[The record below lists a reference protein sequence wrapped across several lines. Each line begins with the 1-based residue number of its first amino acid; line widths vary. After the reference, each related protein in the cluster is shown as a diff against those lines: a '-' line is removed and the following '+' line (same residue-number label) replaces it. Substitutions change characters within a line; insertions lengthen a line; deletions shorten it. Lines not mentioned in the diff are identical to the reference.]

1 MANIVDLMGQPFT
14 PPQPKQPDPP
24 EAQFK
29 QAMIDAGMT
38 PPDYVEADGHLH
50 RFSTNGKS
58 HDKAGWYILYGG
70 KVPAGCFGDW
80 RIGSNVP
87 FRADIGRELT
97 AAESIEHSR
106 RMAEMKAIR
115 ERELAEKRADAAET
129 AAGIWESASPASDD
143 HPYLVRKQISA
154 NGLKVAGDGR
164 LIAPLLID
172 GQIVSLQYIAS
183 DGQKLFMKGGRT
195 AGASWLIG
203 EHDGATTYYL
213 AEGVAT
219 GLTIF
224 EATGQPVAI
233 AYSASNMTATA
244 KALREH
250 AGNTARIVI
259 VADNDHSGTGQAE
272 GQKAAEAIGAQLVIP
287 PEQGHDANDYAISG
301 GDLAALLNPK
311 QSADGY
317 LIPADDFCREPAPIR
332 WLIKRHL
339 QRDALI
345 MVHGPS
351 GGGKTFV
358 VLDMVLSMA
367 AGKAEWCGFKVAA
380 GPVVYLAGEGHHG
393 LRARLAAWKVHN
405 EAAMLDM
412 WLSKAGED
420 LNTPG
425 GYLRV
430 RDALMALPRNP
441 AVIIVDTLHRFL
453 NGDENSAQDAK
464 TMLDACSGLMQEF
477 GCSVVLVHH
486 TGVSDE
492 AQHRARGSSAWRGA
506 LDIEISVVPGKDG
519 APIEVVQRK
528 SKDAELAETIYMK
541 ITPVPLPW
549 QDEDGE
555 PVTSAVVVQVDA
567 PEGKEETG
575 SKVPAG
581 ARQLFESAWFAL
593 GDIDQGRPYLT
604 ASAFNEYSKSR
615 DFPTDGAR
623 KTAVSKA
630 KKSLMEAGYL
640 EEYKSGYIVADSMA
654 AMVLVL
660 SKSIR

>member
-14 PPQPKQPDPP
+14 PQQPKQPDPP
-24 EAQFK
+24 ELQFR

-38 PPDYVEADGHLH
+38 PPDYIDADGQLH
-50 RFSTNGKS
+50 RYSTNGKS

-80 RIGSNVP
+80 RIGSSVP
-87 FRADIGRELT
+87 FRADIGRDLT

-129 AAGIWESASPASDD
+129 AAEIWAAASQASDD

-164 LIAPLLID
+164 LIAPLLIA
-172 GQIVSLQYIAS
+172 GEIVSLQYIAA
-183 DGQKLFMKGGRT
+183 DGQKLFLKGGRT

-203 EHDGATTYYL
+203 DHGGASTYYL

-219 GLTIF
+219 GITIF
-224 EATGQPVAI
+224 ETTGEPVAI

-244 KALREH
+244 KALREYV
-250 AGNTARIVI
+250 GNQARIVI
-259 VADNDHSGTGQAE
+259 VSDNDTSGTGQSE
-272 GQKAAEAIGAQLVIP
+272 GKKAADAIGAELVIP
-287 PEQGHDANDYAISG
+287 PETGHDANDFAIAG
-301 GDLAALLNPK
+301 GDLSGLLNPAPVE
-311 QSADGY
+311 SGY
-317 LIPADDFCREPAPIR
+317 LIPADDFSREPAPIK
-332 WLIKRHL
+332 WLIKHHL

-358 VLDMVLSMA
+358 VLDMVLSIA
-367 AGKAEWCGFKVAA
+367 SGKADWCGNVVRP

-393 LRARLAAWKVHN
+393 LRGRIAAWKQHN
-405 EAAMLDM
+405 SVNSLNM

-420 LNTPG
+420 LNTPA
-425 GYLRV
+425 GYLHV
-430 RDALMALPRNP
+430 QQAIKALPYP
-441 AVIIVDTLHRFL
+441 PSAIVVDTLHRFL
-453 NGDENSAQDAK
+453 AGDENSAQDAK
-464 TMLDACSGLMQEF
+464 TMLDACSGLMREF
-477 GCSVVLVHH
+477 GSSVVLVHH
-486 TGVSDE
+486 TGVADE

-519 APIEVVQRK
+519 APLEIIQRK
-528 SKDAELAETIYMK
+528 SKDAELAEPVYMT

-555 PVTSAVVVQVDA
+555 PVTSAVVVQADT
-567 PEGKEETG
+567 PEEKQDGP
-575 SKVPAG
+575 KVPG
-581 ARQLFESAWFAL
+581 TARQLFESAWFAL

-604 ASAFNEYSKSR
+604 ASAWNEYTKSR

-623 KTAVSKA
+623 RKA
-630 KKSLMEAGYL
+630 LQRAKNDLTSCGYL
-640 EEYKSGYIVADSMA
+640 EEYKAGYIVADSMA
-654 AMVLVL
+654 AMVLCL
-660 SKSIR
+660 SMAVK

>member
-14 PPQPKQPDPP
+14 APQPRQPEPP

-29 QAMIDAGMT
+29 SAMLEVGIT
-38 PPDYVEADGHLH
+38 PPDYIDADGQLH

-58 HDKAGWYILYGG
+58 GDKAGWYILYGG
-70 KVPAGCFGDW
+70 RVPAGSFGDW
-80 RIGSNVP
+80 RAGSSVP
-87 FRADIGRELT
+87 FRADIGRDLT
-97 AAESIEHSR
+97 AAESIEHAR
-106 RMAEMKAIR
+106 QVAEMRALR

-129 AAGIWESASPASDD
+129 AAGIWESASQASDD

-172 GQIVSLQYIAS
+172 GEIVSLQYIAA

-195 AGASWLIG
+195 SGASWLIG
-203 EHDGATTYYL
+203 GHDGAATYYV

-233 AYSASNMTATA
+233 AYSAGNMAATA
-244 KALREH
+244 KSLREWV
-250 AGNTARIVI
+250 GSTARIVI
-259 VADNDHSGTGQAE
+259 VADNDRSGTGQAE
-272 GQKAAEAIGAQLVIP
+272 GQKAAEAIGAALVIP
-287 PEQGHDANDYAISG
+287 PEAGQDINDYAIAG
-301 GDLAALLNPK
+301 GDIEALLNPK
-311 QSADGY
+311 PQDGY
-317 LIPADDFCREPAPIR
+317 LVAADDFCRDPAPIR

-345 MVHGPS
+345 MIHGPS

-367 AGKAEWCGFKVAA
+367 SGKAEWCGFKVAP

-393 LRARLAAWKVHN
+393 LRARLAAWKQHHG
-405 EAAMLDM
+405 AGALDM

-430 RDALMALPRNP
+430 RDAMMALPRPP
-441 AVIIVDTLHRFL
+441 AAIVVDTLHRFL
-453 NGDENSAQDAK
+453 SGDENSAQDAK
-464 TMLDACSGLMQEF
+464 TMLDACSGLMAEF

-506 LDIEISVVPGKDG
+506 LDIEISIVPGKDG
-519 APIEVVQRK
+519 APLEVIQRK
-528 SKDAELAETIYMK
+528 SKDAELAEPIYMK

-555 PVTSAVVVQVDA
+555 PVTSAIVVQVDA
-567 PEGKEETG
+567 PEGKQEST
-575 SKVPAG
+575 STVPAG

-604 ASAFNEYSKSR
+604 ASAWNEYTKSR
-615 DFPTDGAR
+615 DYPTDGAR
-623 KTAVSKA
+623 R
-630 KKSLMEAGYL
+630 KSLQRAKQDLMETGYL
-640 EEYKSGYIVADSMA
+640 EEYKAGYIVADSMA
-654 AMVLVL
+654 AIVLAI
-660 SKSIR
+660 SRHTK

>member
-24 EAQFK
+24 ELQFK
-29 QAMIDAGMT
+29 QAIMDAGMV
-38 PPDYVEADGHLH
+38 PPEYVQADGQLH
-50 RFSTNGKS
+50 RYSTNGKS

-87 FRADIGRELT
+87 FRADIGRDLT
-97 AAESIEHSR
+97 ASESIEHSR

-115 ERELAEKRADAAET
+115 ERELAEKRADAADN
-129 AAGIWESASPASDD
+129 AAEIWESASQASDD

-154 NGLKVAGDGR
+154 SGLKVAGDGR
-164 LIAPLLID
+164 LIAPLLIA
-172 GQIVSLQYIAS
+172 GEIVSLQYIAA
-183 DGQKLFMKGGRT
+183 DGMKLFLKGGRT

-203 EHDGATTYYL
+203 EHQGAETYYV

-244 KALREH
+244 KALREY
-250 AGNTARIVI
+250 AGDTARIVI
-259 VADNDHSGTGQAE
+259 VADNDTSGTGQKE
-272 GQKAAEAIGAQLVIP
+272 GKKAAESIGATLVIP
-287 PEQGHDANDYAISG
+287 PSQGQDVNDYVNDG
-301 GDLAALLNPK
+301 GDLPALLNPPAE
-311 QSADGY
+311 SGY
-317 LIPADDFCREPAPIR
+317 LVPADDFCREPAPIS
-332 WLIKRHL
+332 WLIKHHL

-358 VLDMVLSMA
+358 VLDMVLSIA
-367 AGKAEWCGFKVAA
+367 SGKADWCANRVTA
-380 GPVVYLAGEGHHG
+380 GTVVYLAGEGHHG
-393 LRARLAAWKVHN
+393 LRGRLAAWKLHN
-405 EAAMLDM
+405 GAAHLDM

-425 GYLRV
+425 GYMRV
-430 RDALMALPRNP
+430 REAVMGLPSKP
-441 AVIIVDTLHRFL
+441 AVIVVDTLHRFL
-453 NGDENSAQDAK
+453 AGDENSAQDAK
-464 TMLDACSGLMQEF
+464 TMLDACSSLMAEF

-519 APIEVVQRK
+519 APLEVVQRK
-528 SKDAELAETIYMK
+528 SKDAELTAPVYMT
-541 ITPVPLPW
+541 ITPVQLPW
-549 QDEDGE
+549 IDEDGE
-555 PVTSAVVVQVDA
+555 AVTSAVVVQADT
-567 PEGKEETG
+567 PEGKEEDT
-575 SKVPAG
+575 KVPSG

-593 GDIDQGRPYLT
+593 GDIDNGRPYLT
-604 ASAFNEYSKSR
+604 ASAFNEYSKIR

-623 KTAVSKA
+623 RKAVQRA
-630 KKSLMEAGYL
+630 KQDLMESGYM
-640 EEYKSGYIVADSMA
+640 EEYKAGYVVADSMA

-660 SKSIR
+660 SKATK